1 MNAAEKYSKMP
12 ENPLSWEQ
20 AVRWLLDQDE
30 HRELSKACYYDS
42 SAIVAARR
50 YEQSEEW
57 KSIRLLIPTVPGR
70 ALDIGAGR
78 GIASY
83 ALAKAGWD
91 VVAVEPDPS
100 DLVGAGAIRS
110 LSAEAPLQI
119 QIVEQYGEKLPL
131 DAESFDLVFARQSLH
146 HAHDLEALVKEAF
159 RVLKPGGV
167 FVAVREH
174 VVNSEKDLPAFF
186 DRHPLHHKYGGEN
199 AYRLSRYLSALRHAG
214 LRPDG
219 VWSPFDSP
227 INYAPFTSQELQREM
242 QQRAHKVPVLGML
255 SGILN
260 VNWIFRV
267 VCRIASRWDQ
277 SPGRLY
283 SFCARKPL

>member
-1 MNAAEKYSKMP
+1 MSSNEASG
-12 ENPLSWEQ
+12 WDG
-20 AVRWLLDQDE
+20 AVRWLISQPDQQI
-30 HRELSKACYYDS
+30 LVKACYYDS
-42 SAIVAARR
+42 SAIVAAHR

-57 KSIRLLIPTVPGR
+57 KSIRMLLPAAPGL

-110 LSAEAPLQI
+110 LSEEAPLSI
-119 QIVEQYGEKLPL
+119 RIVEQFGEKLPL
-131 DAESFDLVFARQSLH
+131 EAASFDLVFARQSLH
-146 HAHDLEALVKEAF
+146 HARDLEALVKEAF
-159 RVLKPGGV
+159 RVLKPGGT

-199 AYRLSRYLSALRHAG
+199 AYRLTRYVSALRQAG
-214 LRPDG
+214 LRLDG
-219 VWSPFDSP
+219 VWGSFDSP
-227 INYAPFTSQELQREM
+227 INYAPLNAQELQHEM
-242 QQRAHKVPVLGML
+242 RLRARKVPVLGL
-255 SGILN
+255 LGGVLN
-260 VNWIFRV
+260 VGWIFRLA
-267 VCRIASRWDQ
+267 CRIASRLDQ

-283 SFCARKPL
+283 SFRARKPL